1 MARYVATIRSPWSP
15 ERAFDYMADL
25 RNFEEWDPGVRS
37 STLVAGDEP
46 GLSATYDVKVS
57 GTELRYETREFDPPA
72 RTVVEARSK
81 RLRSYD
87 VIDITERDDG
97 CEVVYDATLEL
108 NGVLKVADLLLGLFF
123 RRIGD
128 KAAAGM
134 ERALEGQKVG

>member
-1 MARYVATIRSPWSP
+1 
-15 ERAFDYMADL
+15 
-25 RNFEEWDPGVRS
+25 
-37 STLVAGDEP
+37 
-46 GLSATYDVKVS
+46 VKVS

>member
-1 MARYVATIRSPWSP
+1 MARYVATIRSPWSA

-25 RNFEEWDPGVRS
+25 RNLEEWDPGVS
-37 STLVAGDEP
+37 SSRLVAGDAP
-46 GLSATYDVKVS
+46 GPSAAYDVKVS
-57 GTELRYETREFDPPA
+57 GTELRYETREFDRPT
-72 RTVVEARSK
+72 RTVVEATSR

-87 VIDITERDDG
+87 VIEIAEADGG

-108 NGVLKVADLLLGLFF
+108 NGVLKIADPLLSLFF

-134 ERALEGQKVG
+134 ERALQGRKVG